1 MGILSLE
8 RLASTLAR
16 LVVWCTAIPLHES
29 AHGLVSYWLGD
40 PTAKEAGRI
49 TLNPLKH
56 LDGTGMIALLI
67 VGIGWAKPVPI
78 NVSYYKNR
86 KLGMALSA
94 LAGPVSNLLL
104 AFMMMIILKM
114 VLMTIGAVGISR
126 EAGNFIITVLYM
138 MCATNVMLS
147 IFNMLPFP
155 PFDGSRIYLIALPE
169 RWYFGIMKYE
179 RIMMA
184 VVFLLLMTGILD
196 PVLSFASNSVIDF
209 LDLVTSSL
217 GRLF

>member
-1 MGILSLE
+1 
-8 RLASTLAR
+8 
-16 LVVWCTAIPLHES
+16 
-29 AHGLVSYWLGD
+29 LGD